1 MSTPHDDRLRDAD
14 RPVGGADAPRAT
26 ERDHGALPDD
36 RGERIVD
43 RSETVAS
50 APTAERVPDR
60 RETERTA
67 APRTATTER
76 PGTDHRSTEPQGTG
90 QPGTGQHGT
99 VAPEPVKPGGSRTAG
114 IWIALILGAI
124 VLVLLLIFVIQ
135 NSASTQFEYFG
146 ATFQLPLG
154 VAMLLA
160 AIAGALVMALVGS
173 VRIIQMSWEMRR
185 LRKNQKAFR
194 NLVQGD

>member
-1 MSTPHDDRLRDAD
+1 MTEFDDRQAPVSDAPADPAHDAGRDARAQRD
-14 RPVGGADAPRAT
+14 R
-26 ERDHGALPDD
+26 ELSQQLPDD
-36 RGERIVD
+36 
-43 RSETVAS
+43 A
-50 APTAERVPDR
+50 
-60 RETERTA
+60 
-67 APRTATTER
+67 
-76 PGTDHRSTEPQGTG
+76 
-90 QPGTGQHGT
+90 
-99 VAPEPVKPGGSRTAG
+99 KKGGSRTAG

-160 AIAGALVMALVGS
+160 AIAGALVMALVGT